1 MGLSGCV
8 FVASPA
14 PATSFISLPLCRTSR
29 QWRCVYSARRQEE
42 PARRLRKRFAR
53 LIVVRADQAPTSS
66 LEQENARGSKFSST
80 TAFFDSIGQT
90 EKSWRASARSALPS
104 SADIVSVARHVR

>member
-1 MGLSGCV
+1 M
-8 FVASPA
+8 
-14 PATSFISLPLCRTSR
+14 
-29 QWRCVYSARRQEE
+29 
-42 PARRLRKRFAR
+42 RKRFAR

-90 EKSWRASARSALPS
+90 QTSMHTSARSALPLS
-104 SADIVSVARHVR
+104 TDIISLPRHVREVPILLQKSKSNDPKNLAKVDF